1 MKILLAVILPLLL
14 IMGCSS
20 TDTTLSSTTATG
32 MKEGTYEGVGT
43 GFHGD
48 IKLSV
53 TVDSTSIKSIEVL
66 EDDETESIGKQA
78 LPKLIEDSVNNQTCV
93 PDIQSGATLTSNG
106 VREALQNAL
115 TEAGADLETFK
126 DKEAS
131 VATEKEEVEETVDV
145 VVVGGGAA
153 GLSAALT
160 AVQNGKTVT
169 LLEKTGFVGG
179 ASAMAGAGTV
189 ATGSQME
196 KDSGFED
203 SPESL
208 KEDMLKNGH
217 NKNDEGTLD
226 IFVNTV
232 GAAVDWVSSEDG
244 GNVEYAKSDKPTRTF
259 SAVGRGS
266 AVITTLSKRLTDASG
281 KIYTNTKATELIVE
295 DGKVTGVKA
304 AGEDKNYTIHA
315 NSVILACG
323 GFGHNDELV
332 PNSYNSFVYAG
343 HSGADGDGLKMAEAV
358 DADTINMD
366 LVNVQPNSIIMPS
379 GLGQYTNPGVGSAY
393 NTSGAFLVNQD
404 AKRFANEQG
413 SSYDLKNAQAENERQ
428 YLICDASSFA
438 AFNKGMEGSKI
449 YSEEDVNEWLQN
461 DGSSNPVF
469 VKADTLEDLANKLDI
484 DAATLQDTTNAF
496 NANVG
501 KEDEFG
507 RTSKFALSDEGPYY
521 AIQMYNRYYATLGGL
536 HINSDMNVLNKNQEP
551 IQGLYAAGEVVGGL
565 EGDIYYPGS
574 LFSWAIT
581 SGHNAGLSA
590 SK

>member
-1 MKILLAVILPLLL
+1 MKKLLSVALSALMLA
-14 IMGCSS
+14 GCASTASS
-20 TDTTLSSTTATG
+20 ASG
-32 MKEGTYEGVGT
+32 MKAGTYEGTGT

-53 TVDSTSIKSIEVL
+53 TVDETSIKSIDVVE
-66 EDDETESIGKQA
+66 ENETEGIGKKA
-78 LPKLIEDSVNNQTCV
+78 LPKLVEDAVDNQTCE
-93 PDIQSGATLTSNG
+93 PDTQSGATLTSNG
-106 VREALQNAL
+106 FTEALQAAL
-115 TEAGADLETFK
+115 KESGADLDSFK
-126 DKEAS
+126 GKSASKEKEA
-131 VATEKEEVEETVDV
+131 VEETYDV
-145 VVVGGGAA
+145 AVVGAGAS

-160 AVQNGKTVT
+160 AVQNGKSVV
-169 LLEKTGFVGG
+169 LLEKTGLVGG

-196 KDSGFED
+196 KDTGMED

-232 GAAVDWVSSEDG
+232 GDAVDWLVSDDG
-244 GNVEYAKSDKPTRTF
+244 GAVEYEKEDEPTRIF

-266 AVITTLSKRLTDASG
+266 TVVTTLSDRFEKAGGTL
-281 KIYTNTKATELIVE
+281 YVNTKATELIV
-295 DGKVTGVKA
+295 DDNKVTGVKA
-304 AGEDKNYTIHA
+304 ESDDKEYTIHA
-315 NSVILACG
+315 DSVILASG
-323 GFGHNDELV
+323 GFGHNDDLV
-332 PNSYNSFVYAG
+332 PDEYKKFVYAG
-343 HSGADGDGLKMAEAV
+343 HSGADGDALEMAEAV

-393 NTSGAFLVNQD
+393 NTSGAFIVNQD
-404 AKRFANEQG
+404 GKRFANEQG
-413 SSYDLKNAQAENERQ
+413 SSYDLKNAQAKNEKQ
-428 YLICDASSFA
+428 YLICDEKSFV

-449 YSEEDVNEWLQN
+449 YSEDDVNEWLEN
-461 DGSSNPVF
+461 DGSSDPIF
-469 VKADTLEDLANKLDI
+469 IKADSIADLAKKLDI
-484 DAATLQDTTNAF
+484 DADELQNTVDTF

-507 RTSKFALSDEGPYY
+507 RTAKFALSEDGSFY
-521 AIQMYNRYYATLGGL
+521 AIEMHNRYYATLGGL
-536 HINSDMNVLNKNQEP
+536 HINSDMQVLNKDQKPVE
-551 IQGLYAAGEVVGGL
+551 GLYASGEVVGGL

-581 SGHNAGLSA
+581 SGHDAGLA
-590 SK
+590 VSK